1 MLFNRND
8 LIARAR
14 AIASQKV
21 ATFDSKP
28 VLNKVQESFSEV
40 ETYDIFLSH
49 RYIDKVAVEGLADKL
64 RNEYG
69 LKVYVDWI
77 VDPNLDRDK
86 VNKKTADLI
95 RKRMKQCKCLW
106 YVTSENAS
114 GSKWMPWEVGFMDGH
129 KDRVAICPLVEGSRQ
144 TFNGEE
150 YLSLYPYISED
161 IAENE
166 SQKSLWVNESS
177 FVYCRFNAWLRSGQK
192 PFQH

>member
-28 VLNKVQESFSEV
+28 VLNRVQESFSGV
-40 ETYDIFLSH
+40 ESYDIFLSH
-49 RYIDKVAVEGLADKL
+49 RYIDKDAVAGLADKL

-77 VDPNLDRDK
+77 VDPDLDRDK

-129 KDRVAICPLVEGSRQ
+129 KDLVAICPLVEGSRQ

-161 IAENE
+161 IAEKE

-177 FVYCRFNAWLRSGQK
+177 SVYCRFNAWLRSGQK
-192 PFQH
+192 PVQH